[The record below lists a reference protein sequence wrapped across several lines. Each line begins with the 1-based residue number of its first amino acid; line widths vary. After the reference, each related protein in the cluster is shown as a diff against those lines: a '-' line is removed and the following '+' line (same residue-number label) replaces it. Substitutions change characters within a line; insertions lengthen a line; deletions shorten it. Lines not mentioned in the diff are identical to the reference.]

1 MIGPLYKIL
10 GWSHGT
16 LLILAV
22 IIGFFFGYALYRS
35 GFYSSKKLAG
45 VFYLYD
51 FAVYKVIFAA
61 IVAAAILLWFFSAI
75 GLLKFD
81 LLSFHPSYLIS
92 AALGGFIFGIG
103 FSIGGFCPGTSL
115 VSAVSGSFDAIAF
128 FVGVYIGIAIWDLG
142 YPFIFKGLN
151 HLGKIE
157 AKTIMELWGIPYIV
171 LIAIAIVIV
180 IFTFPLVDKIEKKNK
195 L

>member
-1 MIGPLYKIL
+1 MIGPLYKVL
-10 GWSHGT
+10 GWSHST

-35 GFYSSKKLAG
+35 GFYSAKKLAG

-51 FAVYKVIFAA
+51 FAVYKVIFVGIIGAGL
-61 IVAAAILLWFFSAI
+61 LLWLFSGI

-92 AALGGFIFGIG
+92 AGLGGFIFGIG

-115 VSAVSGSFDAIAF
+115 VSAVTGSFDAFAF
-128 FVGVYIGIAIWDLG
+128 FIGVYIGIAIWDLG
-142 YPFIFKGLN
+142 YPFLFKGLN

-157 AKTIMELWGIPYIV
+157 AKTMMDLWGIPYLV
-171 LIAIAIVIV
+171 LIIVAIVIAV
-180 IFTFPLVDKIEKKNK
+180 ITFPLVTKIEDKNK
-195 L
+195 